1 MRFRTRELDLVRA
14 IDETFLRIAEIG
26 LRVLEGVWSII
37 IIGFVAAV
45 MNGLSNAD
53 ADVPRKAT
61 ATVVIASICT
71 VYSGVTIL
79 PMFFGG
85 ALFFSLSLV
94 FDILFIAAWATL
106 IGLWDSDATDSCR
119 HFKTK
124 YFDAKPSKGYF
135 QTDCELVKAMFA
147 FMIVNL
153 VSFLA
158 SAVIAFCLRLI
169 ELDIAMSWRIPPLVD
184 KFDKRG
190 RQAVHCNCCKHNKNN
205 PSPPRSSTA
214 ESTAPLV

>member
-14 IDETFLRIAEIG
+14 LDETFLRIAEIG
-26 LRVLEGVWSII
+26 LRVLEGAWSII

-45 MNGLSNAD
+45 MSGLSDAD

-61 ATVVIASICT
+61 ATVVIACICT
-71 VYSGVTIL
+71 VYSGITIL

-85 ALFFSLSLV
+85 ALFFSVSLV
-94 FDILFIAAWATL
+94 FDILFVAAWATL
-106 IGLWDSDATDSCR
+106 IGLWDGDATDSCR
-119 HFKTK
+119 AFKTK
-124 YFDAKPSKGYF
+124 YFDGQPSKAHF

-153 VSFLA
+153 VSFLG

-169 ELDIAMSWRIPPLVD
+169 ELDYAMSWRVPPLVD

-190 RQAVHCNCCKHNKNN
+190 RQAHCSCCTHNANN
-205 PSPPRSSTA
+205 PSPQRTSTA